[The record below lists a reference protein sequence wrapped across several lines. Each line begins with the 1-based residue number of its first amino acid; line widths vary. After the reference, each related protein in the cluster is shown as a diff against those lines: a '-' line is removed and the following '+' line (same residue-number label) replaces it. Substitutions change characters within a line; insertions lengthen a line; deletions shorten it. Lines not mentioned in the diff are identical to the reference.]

1 LEPTDIEDNE
11 NEAKNFLEF
20 LNSKENI
27 YLNSSVSRPGNQSFT
42 EHKILG
48 KTRNF
53 YTPPTPTVDENIGP
67 KDKKRRRTALFFE
80 KLGED
85 KALKEAQ
92 KLGISPKAVEYFQYP
107 LRIWNTTQVYFKTFR
122 VGTFGDISSVDIVQ
136 GKSPPDMFRDKVV
149 LIGAFDE
156 FSLFSKPSIFDLT
169 EQPSVDNFKFSY
181 YPYHDYV
188 ANILYLYSSG
198 DYIKNIEFP
207 DILILFTILTF
218 LIFIKV
224 DLKRKILIFLTFI
237 PILAVAQIVAYIA
250 SSSYLNFSHSISLV
264 IFIQIFILPIL
275 FFSVLK
281 QNERNKM
288 AEVASA
294 KIEALQAISEK
305 LAHDIRS
312 PLSTINLLITKA
324 SFANVEQKEILQSA
338 VNRIGE
344 MTEEILLDSRQKNN
358 VTEIVQVISNIVDE
372 KKIIY
377 SNIQFKFNTS
387 EPIFVS
393 ISKPDFERIINNI
406 LDNSVAAVPEKFGE
420 IVISFEKLQKEMV
433 KILVADN
440 GVGID
445 RKLLNSLGK
454 VRVVS
459 TKSTGNGVGL
469 YHTKEMIEKNFGKF
483 EIKSEKNQGTLVS
496 ILLHS
501 VAR

>member
-1 LEPTDIEDNE
+1 
-11 NEAKNFLEF
+11 
-20 LNSKENI
+20 
-27 YLNSSVSRPGNQSFT
+27 
-42 EHKILG
+42 
-48 KTRNF
+48 
-53 YTPPTPTVDENIGP
+53 
-67 KDKKRRRTALFFE
+67 
-80 KLGED
+80 
-85 KALKEAQ
+85 
-92 KLGISPKAVEYFQYP
+92 
-107 LRIWNTTQVYFKTFR
+107 
-122 VGTFGDISSVDIVQ
+122 
-136 GKSPPDMFRDKVV
+136 
-149 LIGAFDE
+149 
-156 FSLFSKPSIFDLT
+156 
-169 EQPSVDNFKFSY
+169 
-181 YPYHDYV
+181 
-188 ANILYLYSSG
+188 
-198 DYIKNIEFP
+198 
-207 DILILFTILTF
+207 
-218 LIFIKV
+218 
-224 DLKRKILIFLTFI
+224 
-237 PILAVAQIVAYIA
+237 
-250 SSSYLNFSHSISLV
+250 
-264 IFIQIFILPIL
+264 
-275 FFSVLK
+275 
-281 QNERNKM
+281 
-288 AEVASA
+288 
-294 KIEALQAISEK
+294 
-305 LAHDIRS
+305 
-312 PLSTINLLITKA
+312 
-324 SFANVEQKEILQSA
+324 
-338 VNRIGE
+338 